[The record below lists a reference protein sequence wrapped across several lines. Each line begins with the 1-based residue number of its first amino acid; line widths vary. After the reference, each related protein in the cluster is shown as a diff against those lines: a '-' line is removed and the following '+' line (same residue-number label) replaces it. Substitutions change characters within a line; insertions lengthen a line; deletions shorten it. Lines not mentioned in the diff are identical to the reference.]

1 MGLAH
6 LAGSRRQ
13 GPVSF
18 WMKDSWESRKG
29 RRQAS
34 CSRFYPRLSRESD
47 VESPGHTVEHRSLG
61 QAPVAPP
68 PHGPA

>member
-6 LAGSRRQ
+6 LAGSMRQ
-13 GPVSF
+13 GPGSF

-34 CSRFYPRLSRESD
+34 CSRFYPRFFRESD
-47 VESPGHTVEHRSLG
+47 VESPGHTVGHRSLR
-61 QAPVAPP
+61 QAPAAPP
-68 PHGPA
+68 QHGPA